1 MMSYFNQYPTT
12 APSPHSPYLQHHQ
25 HLQLQQP
32 IVQQQNGYSSLQNSA
47 NLSVKSE
54 SPETMRNLME
64 NNTAA
69 AAAAIALQNPN
80 NFQHLIRNS
89 MYDCSIKDPAAS
101 LIGSAPSP
109 SQAAAATAAAA
120 LSMSMGYV
128 PSAAAAAAMWTSTT
142 GSAASLSLDT
152 QSQINS
158 QLQHSVM

>member
-1 MMSYFNQYPTT
+1 MMSYFNQYPNT
-12 APSPHSPYLQHHQ
+12 APSPHSPYLQQHQ
-25 HLQLQQP
+25 HLQLQQQ
-32 IVQQQNGYSSLQNSA
+32 IAQQQNGYSSMSNGA
-47 NLSVKSE
+47 NLNIKSE
-54 SPETMRNLME
+54 SPETMQNFME
-64 NNTAA
+64 NNTA

-89 MYDCSIKDPAAS
+89 MYCPIKDSAVS

-128 PSAAAAAAMWTSTT
+128 PSAAATAAMWTSTT
-142 GSAASLSLDT
+142 GSTVSLNLDT